1 MEYKHTNRLIT
12 EISPYLLQ
20 HSHNPVDWYP
30 WGNEAFNKAKSEDK
44 PILLSIGYSACHWCH
59 VMERESFENE
69 EIASIMNRLFINI
82 KVDREERPDI
92 DDLYQ
97 YSLRL
102 FGGNGGWPLTMFLTP
117 EAKPFFGGSYFP
129 PEERQGMQAFPDVLN
144 AISEAYSKRKNEIKE
159 TTAEIINTLTR
170 IQNKPS
176 AEETLNIAD
185 LDNASSRLLRYVDPN
200 HGGFGTAPK
209 FPPYTQINLLLRYY
223 KRSGD
228 QTALDVVINTL
239 RNMAGGGIYDQIG
252 GGFHRYTVD
261 ERWRIPHF
269 EKMLYD
275 NVLLARLYFDAYK
288 VTSDTGYKNIGEET
302 LSYLLREMYL
312 DGKGF
317 YSSQDA
323 DSEGGEGKFFVWSKQ
338 EIESV
343 TGKEA
348 EVISRFYGVTED
360 GNFEG
365 KNILYM
371 DRGMKAVSHEFD
383 IPEEKVREILNRG
396 KEALFTKREGRVKPF
411 TDTKI
416 LTGWNGLAVSAFA
429 EGYRTTGKAIYLDA
443 ARSTIN
449 FIRTELFKDGKLLH
463 VWRDGI
469 SKGNAD
475 INDYAFLIAA
485 LIDMYEITF
494 EDDASILSPLSGE
507 GATFIPPPLTGGG
520 QGEGGWKASSTE
532 YLNWAD
538 KLTSSIIELFW
549 DKEKGGFFN
558 SADDEDVR
566 LFHRMKTATDQ
577 PVPSGNATA
586 LTDLLRLT
594 AYKDKPEYRI
604 MAEKLIRIFYDE
616 AIENPFSFSSLLSGV
631 YFFLEGAVEITIVG
645 KQDCSDV
652 KEIISKL
659 RGCYISDMVIY
670 LVGDTGGFEVSHYIP
685 EFAKGKTAKDGKPA
699 VYICKNF
706 TCSEPLNEWE
716 DIKKLF

>member
-1 MEYKHTNRLIT
+1 MEYKHTNRLAN

-30 WGNEAFNKAKSEDK
+30 WGDEAFNKAKSEDK
-44 PILLSIGYSACHWCH
+44 PVLLSIGYSACHWCH

-69 EIASIMNRLFINI
+69 EIAAIMNRLFINI

-97 YSLRL
+97 HALRL

-129 PEERQGMQAFPDVLN
+129 PEARQGMQGFPDILH
-144 AISEAYSKRKNEIKE
+144 AISEAYGKRKSEIEE
-159 TTAEIINTLTR
+159 TTADVIDSLTK
-170 IQNKPS
+170 IHNKPS
-176 AEETLNIAD
+176 TEETLKIAD
-185 LDNASSRLLRYVDPN
+185 LDNASSRLLRYIDPN

-223 KRSGD
+223 KRTGD
-228 QTALDVVINTL
+228 QIALDFVINTL
-239 RNMAGGGIYDQIG
+239 RNISEGGIYDQIG

-261 ERWRIPHF
+261 ERWLIPHF

-275 NVLLARLYFDAYK
+275 NVLLAKIYFDAYK
-288 VTSDTGYKNIGEET
+288 VTSDTGFKNTGEET

-312 DGKGF
+312 EGKGF

-323 DSEGGEGKFFVWSKQ
+323 DSEGEEGKFFVWSKH
-338 EIESV
+338 EIESAA
-343 TGKEA
+343 GKDA
-348 EVISRFYGVTED
+348 EIISRFYGVTEE

-365 KNILYM
+365 KNVLHR
-371 DRGMKAVSHEFD
+371 DRGVKAISHEFE
-383 IPEEKVREILNRG
+383 IPEEKIREILNRG
-396 KEALFTKREGRVKPF
+396 KEALFTKREERVKPF

-429 EGYRTTGKAIYLDA
+429 EGYRTTGKEIYLET
-443 ARSTIN
+443 ARNTIN
-449 FIRTELFKDGKLLH
+449 FIMAELFQDGKLLH
-463 VWRDGI
+463 VWRNGI
-469 SKGNAD
+469 SKGSAD

-494 EDDASILSPLSGE
+494 ED
-507 GATFIPPPLTGGG
+507 
-520 QGEGGWKASSTE
+520 E
-532 YLNWAD
+532 YLRLAD
-538 KLTSSIIELFW
+538 KLTVLMIELFR

-558 SADDEDVR
+558 SAVDEDSM

-586 LTDLLRLT
+586 LTDLIRL
-594 AYKDKPEYRI
+594 ASYRDKPEYHI
-604 MAEKLIRIFYDE
+604 MAEQLIRTFYDE

-631 YFFLEGAVEITIVG
+631 YLFLNGVVEITIAG
-645 KQDCSDV
+645 KRDRADV
-652 KEIISKL
+652 KDLINKL
-659 RGCYISDMVIY
+659 RASYIPDMVINIR
-670 LVGDTGGFEVSHYIP
+670 DDDE
-685 EFAKGKTAKDGKPA
+685 KTA
-699 VYICKNF
+699 VYICRNF
-706 TCSEPLNEWE
+706 TCSEPLNEWK
-716 DIKKLF
+716 DIKKLL

>member
-1 MEYKHTNRLIT
+1 MEYKHTNRLAK

-30 WGNEAFNKAKSEDK
+30 WGDEAFNKAKSEDK
-44 PILLSIGYSACHWCH
+44 PVLLSIGYSACHWCH

-97 YSLRL
+97 HALRL

-129 PEERQGMQAFPDVLN
+129 PDDRQDMQGFPKILN
-144 AISEAYSKRKNEIKE
+144 SISEAYGKQKSEIEE
-159 TTAEIINTLTR
+159 TTAELIDTLTKN
-170 IQNKPS
+170 QNRPS
-176 AEETLNIAD
+176 TEETLNIAD

-223 KRSGD
+223 KRTGY
-228 QTALDVVINTL
+228 QTALDFVINTL
-239 RNMAGGGIYDQIG
+239 RNMSEGGIYDQIG

-261 ERWRIPHF
+261 ERWLIPHF

-275 NVLLARLYFDAYK
+275 NVLLAKIYLDAYK
-288 VTSDTGYKNIGEET
+288 VTSDAGYKNIGEET
-302 LSYLLREMYL
+302 LNYLLREMYL
-312 DGKGF
+312 EGKGF

-323 DSEGGEGKFFVWSKQ
+323 DSEGEEGKFFVWSQ
-338 EIESV
+338 GEIESAA
-343 TGKEA
+343 GEDA
-348 EVISRFYGVTED
+348 GILSRFYGVTEE

-365 KNILYM
+365 NNVLHI
-371 DRGMKAVSHEFD
+371 DRGVKAISHEFA
-383 IPEEKVREILNRG
+383 IPEERIREILNRG
-396 KEALFTKREGRVKPF
+396 KAALFKERGKRVKPF

-429 EGYRTTGKAIYLDA
+429 EGYRTTGKEIYLET
-443 ARSTIN
+443 ARNTIN
-449 FIRTELFKDGKLLH
+449 FIMAELFQDGRLLH

-469 SKGNAD
+469 SKGGAD

-485 LIDMYEITF
+485 FIDMYEITF
-494 EDDASILSPLSGE
+494 EDEYLRLAE
-507 GATFIPPPLTGGG
+507 KLTG
-520 QGEGGWKASSTE
+520 
-532 YLNWAD
+532 
-538 KLTSSIIELFW
+538 IMIEIFR

-558 SADDEDVR
+558 SAVDEDLM

-577 PVPSGNATA
+577 PVPSGNAVA
-586 LTDLLRLT
+586 LTDLIRL
-594 AYKDKPEYRI
+594 ASYRDKSEYHI
-604 MAEKLIRIFYDE
+604 MAEQLICTFYEE

-631 YFFLEGAVEITIVG
+631 YLYLNGVVEITIAG
-645 KQDCSDV
+645 KKGSTDIKDL
-652 KEIISKL
+652 ISKL
-659 RGCYISDMVIY
+659 RASYIPDMVIN
-670 LVGDTGGFEVSHYIP
+670 LRDED
-685 EFAKGKTAKDGKPA
+685 EKPA
-699 VYICKNF
+699 VYICRNF
-706 TCSEPLNEWE
+706 TCSEPLSEWE
-716 DIKKLF
+716 DIKRLL